1 MKHPFQILKASSNG
15 EFLVASVKNTVYVS
29 SLKDGR
35 LLGTW
40 CDELDSSYTILKQ
53 HELKLKKLEEAE
65 RENEEGDAPKKTK
78 TNDNKAVKVP
88 KIPVPGPGAPQ
99 IYNYIR
105 TLELSKE
112 GDILVLTTDSDKSV
126 VIFKIDLSAENC
138 LIQLKRQP
146 LPKRPCAVSLSLD
159 KKYVTVADK
168 FGDVYNILIDDQTPA
183 QEKDLRPILGHVS
196 MLVDIAICEHGGK
209 SFILSADRDEHIR
222 VSNYPKSYVI
232 KGWLYGHSSF
242 ISNLHISSFDSN
254 LLISGGGD
262 DYLCLWNWYDEKLL
276 NKVQL
281 RKLVEHYLTDFHLPP
296 ERFLSED
303 SIKEISI
310 SKILTYHHPTT
321 DSNLLFVLCENVKAI
336 LAFRI
341 EKDYTVNHIQTLAL
355 STALVDLTLIDSDSV
370 LIGSK
375 DTDSQTEIIE
385 FYSINDGGNLEVLD
399 NKLSESISSLNKIE
413 LNSRE
418 EFYPLYYIHTLRKR
432 SEH

>member
-15 EFLVASVKNTVYVS
+15 EFLAASVKNTVYVL
-29 SLKDGR
+29 SLKDGK

-53 HELKLKKLEEAE
+53 HELKLKKLEEAG
-65 RENEEGDAPKKTK
+65 REDEENSEPKKTK
-78 TNDNKAVKVP
+78 TNDSKAVKVP

-105 TLELSKE
+105 TVELSE
-112 GDILVLTTDSDKSV
+112 DGDILVLTTDSDKSL
-126 VIFKIDLSAENC
+126 VIFKIDLRAKNC
-138 LIQLKRQP
+138 LIQMKRQP
-146 LPKRPCAVSLSLD
+146 LPKRPCAVSFSLD
-159 KKYVTVADK
+159 KKYVAVADK
-168 FGDVYNILIDDQTPA
+168 FGDVYNIPIDEQTPS

-196 MLVDIAICEHGGK
+196 MLVDIAICEQGGK

-242 ISNLHISSFDSN
+242 ISSLHISSFDSS

-276 NKVQL
+276 SKVQL
-281 RKLVEHYLTDFHLPP
+281 RNLVEPYLTNFHLPP

-310 SKILTYHHPTT
+310 SKILTCHHPTT

-336 LAFRI
+336 LVFKI
-341 EKDYTVNHIQTLAL
+341 EKDYTVNHLQTLAL
-355 STALVDLTLIDSDSV
+355 STALVDLALIKSDSV
-370 LIGSK
+370 LVGSK
-375 DTDSQTEIIE
+375 DTDSQNEIIE
-385 FYSINDGGNLEVLD
+385 FYSVNDGGSLEVCD
-399 NKLSESISSLNKIE
+399 NKLLNLISSSNKVE
-413 LNSRE
+413 VNSRE